1 MPTPSPELKTLPDLH
16 ALQRVGADEIIRCAK
31 ENINTRGS
39 FSIALSG
46 GSTPQGM
53 YAMLAGEKLPW
64 DKIQIFFGDERHVPP
79 DNPQS
84 NYGMAYKSLL
94 SKISIPP
101 ESVHRVRAELDAETA
116 ARQYEDELRS
126 FFHQTPR
133 FDLILLGM
141 GPEGHTASLFP
152 GSAALKETQRW
163 VAANWVEKLNTWRIT
178 FTFPVLNNAAEVL
191 FVVAGHDKAEVL
203 KQVLEGEPS
212 DEYPAQ
218 RVRPSGG
225 RLLWYVE
232 ADAARLL
239 QRKS

>member
-1 MPTPSPELKTLPDLH
+1 MPTPELKILPDLP
-16 ALQRVGADEIIRCAK
+16 ALQRAGADEIIRCAK
-31 ENINTRGS
+31 ESIHNKGS

-46 GSTPQGM
+46 GSTPAGM
-53 YAMLAGEKLPW
+53 YAMLAEENLPW

-79 DNPQS
+79 GDPQS

-101 ESVHRVRAELDAETA
+101 ENVHRVHAELDAETA
-116 ARQYEDELRS
+116 AQQYEDELRS
-126 FFHQTPR
+126 FFHQSPR

-141 GPEGHTASLFP
+141 GSEGHTASLFP

-163 VAANWVEKLNTWRIT
+163 VAANWIEKLNTWRIT

-191 FVVAGHDKAEVL
+191 FVVAGHDKAEAL
-203 KQVLEGEPS
+203 KQVLEGDPS

-218 RVRPSGG
+218 RVRPSDG
-225 RLLWYVE
+225 RLLWFVE

-239 QRKS
+239 GKNK